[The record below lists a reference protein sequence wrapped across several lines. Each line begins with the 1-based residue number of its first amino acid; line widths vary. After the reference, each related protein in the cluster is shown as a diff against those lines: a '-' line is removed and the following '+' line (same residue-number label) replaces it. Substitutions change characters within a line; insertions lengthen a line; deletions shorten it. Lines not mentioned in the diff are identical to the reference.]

1 MKRKRSNAEAPTLD
15 QLEQAL
21 GREKFHSQYRKILR
35 STIYTLVIVA
45 AFSVLVATL
54 LLPVL
59 QIYGSSMD
67 PTLREGDIV
76 VSVKGGQIRQGDV
89 VAFYYNNRILV
100 KRVIAVGGDVVNID
114 VNGNVSVNSEA
125 LPEPYLREKSA
136 GQSDLEY
143 PYTVDPNT
151 FFVLG
156 DHRETSVD
164 SRNSLIGCIERS
176 EIVGRIVFTLW
187 PFAHL
192 GAVG

>member
-76 VSVKGGQIRQGDV
+76 VSVKGGQI
-89 VAFYYNNRILV
+89 
-100 KRVIAVGGDVVNID
+100 
-114 VNGNVSVNSEA
+114 
-125 LPEPYLREKSA
+125 
-136 GQSDLEY
+136 
-143 PYTVDPNT
+143 
-151 FFVLG
+151 
-156 DHRETSVD
+156 
-164 SRNSLIGCIERS
+164 
-176 EIVGRIVFTLW
+176 
-187 PFAHL
+187 
-192 GAVG
+192 

>member
-1 MKRKRSNAEAPTLD
+1 MKRKWNNAEAPTLD

-114 VNGNVSVNSEA
+114 VDGNVSVNGEA

-164 SRNSLIGCIERS
+164 SRNSLIGCSERS
-176 EIVGRIVFTLW
+176 EIGGRIVFTLW
-187 PFAHL
+187 PFAHF